1 MRATEI
7 IRGLLDLI
15 DGVDATQQSDSDCG
29 CGETCGCGN
38 DDHAVMAV
46 ATTDDELRR
55 FKQILGL
62 TDDNAPE
69 QYSNSPDERVA
80 PIGSVTV
87 DAGGGV
93 NGPKHTADIR
103 GEHPSLYPGTVYGA
117 R

>member
-15 DGVDATQQSDSDCG
+15 DGVDAAQPADDSCGCGGTCG
-29 CGETCGCGN
+29 CGE
-38 DDHAVMAV
+38 DDNTVIAV
-46 ATTDDELRR
+46 ATTDDEIRR

-62 TDDNAPE
+62 VDDDAPE

-80 PIGSVTV
+80 PMGSVTV

-93 NGPKHTADIR
+93 NGPKDPADIR
-103 GEHPSLYPGTVYGA
+103 GEHGRLYGDN
-117 R
+117 

>member
-15 DGVDATQQSDSDCG
+15 DGVDGAKQPDSGCGCGGTCG
-29 CGETCGCGN
+29 CGE
-38 DDHAVMAV
+38 DDHTVMAV
-46 ATTDDELRR
+46 ATTDDEIRR

-80 PIGSVTV
+80 PMGSVTV

-93 NGPKHTADIR
+93 NGPKHTDDIR
-103 GEHPSLYPGTVYGA
+103 GEHGRLYGGN
-117 R
+117 

>member
-15 DGVDATQQSDSDCG
+15 DGVDSAQQPTSDCG
-29 CGETCGCGN
+29 CGGSCGCGE
-38 DDHAVMAV
+38 DDHTVMAV
-46 ATTDDELRR
+46 ATTDDEIRR

-62 TDDNAPE
+62 TDDNEPE

-80 PIGSVTV
+80 PVGSVTV

-103 GEHPSLYPGTVYGA
+103 GEHGRLYGGN
-117 R
+117 

>member
-15 DGVDATQQSDSDCG
+15 DGVDAVQQPETGCG
-29 CGETCGCGN
+29 CSDD
-38 DDHAVMAV
+38 DDHTVMAV

-62 TDDNAPE
+62 VDDNAPE

-80 PIGSVTV
+80 PVSSVTT
-87 DAGGGV
+87 DAGGGA
-93 NGPKHTADIR
+93 NGPKHPADIR
-103 GEHPSLYPGTVYGA
+103 GEHGRLYGGN
-117 R
+117 

>member
-15 DGVDATQQSDSDCG
+15 DGVEAAQQPDSECSCG
-29 CGETCGCGN
+29 GDCGCGN
-38 DDHAVMAV
+38 DDPTVMAV

-62 TDDNAPE
+62 QDTNNDEYA
-69 QYSNSPDERVA
+69 NSPDERIA
-80 PIGSVTV
+80 PVGSVTV

-93 NGPKHTADIR
+93 NGPKHPADIR
-103 GEHPSLYPGTVYGA
+103 GEHGRLYGGN
-117 R
+117 